1 MTTVEV
7 GPVTVR
13 GPNHVDDELAA
24 AAIESI
30 DDTLMLLD
38 DCPVRVRAV
47 MTDLL
52 RSAVGPGAD
61 ELAVVHPS
69 WWSRRRVEAVL
80 DAAGD
85 ICGAAVAVTRAEA
98 LGDGYDAVVEIAVE
112 HVVVTSARI
121 CTLTRTSDDA
131 VCAAV
136 IREIGLARTVVVDAP
151 PDVGGTALATAIGAA
166 LRRRGVTVTPA
177 ATHMVH
183 VPTPP
188 AAPPP
193 PRRYGRRTIPVLA
206 GALVASVGVGAAAVA
221 HDPAPS
227 PAEPST
233 LLVEGRAAVVVPA
246 LWNVRRITDGGGSAR
261 VQITSPADPSLALH
275 VTQSPLPRAQSLEQV
290 GGTLLG
296 ALEAQPAG
304 VFTDFHARD
313 ERGGRAVVTYRERR
327 ARHQTD
333 WVVLVDDTLRIG
345 IGCQSTPGRTDAIR
359 SVCDAAVHSAHAVFG
374 RNRSENGTG

>member
-13 GPNHVDDELAA
+13 GPNRVDDELST

-30 DDTLMLLD
+30 DDTVMLVED
-38 DCPVRVRAV
+38 RPVRVRAV

-69 WWSRRRVEAVL
+69 WWSGRRVQAVL

-85 ICGAAVAVTRAEA
+85 ICGAVVAVTRAEA
-98 LGDGYDAVVEIAVE
+98 IGDGYDAVVEIAAE
-112 HVVVTSARI
+112 HVAVTAARI

-136 IREIGLARTVVVDAP
+136 VREIGHAQTVVVDAP
-151 PDVGGTALATAIGAA
+151 PGVGGTALATAIAAA
-166 LRRRGVTVTPA
+166 LRRNGVTVTPA
-177 ATHMVH
+177 ATHV
-183 VPTPP
+183 VQIPTPP
-188 AAPPP
+188 VAAPPP
-193 PRRYGRRTIPVLA
+193 RRSGRRAIPVLA
-206 GALVASVGVGAAAVA
+206 GALVAAAGVGAAVA
-221 HDPAPS
+221 THESAPP

-233 LLVEGRAAVVVPA
+233 MLVEGRAAVVVPA
-246 LWNVRRITDGGGSAR
+246 LWTVRRITDGGGSAR
-261 VQITSPADPSLALH
+261 VQITSPADPAVALH
-275 VTQSPLPRAQSLEQV
+275 VTQSPLPRAQSLEEV
-290 GGTLLG
+290 GGALLG
-296 ALEAQPAG
+296 ALQAQPPG

-345 IGCQSTPGRTDAIR
+345 IGCQSPPGRTDAVR
-359 SVCDAAVHSAHAVFG
+359 SACDAAVHSAHAVFG
-374 RNRSENGTG
+374 KNMSENGTG